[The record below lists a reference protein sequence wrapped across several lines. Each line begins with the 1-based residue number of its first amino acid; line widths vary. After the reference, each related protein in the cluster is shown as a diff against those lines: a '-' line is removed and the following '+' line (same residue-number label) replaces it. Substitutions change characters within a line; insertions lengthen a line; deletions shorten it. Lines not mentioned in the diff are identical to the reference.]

1 MTEISGFCNDRFAGV
16 KDAFLANFDQGLEH
30 GASVSIIHD
39 GETVVDLWA
48 GQATNTSGET
58 VDWADDTIVNVWSTT
73 KTMTA
78 LCALMLADR
87 GLLDFDA
94 PVATYWPEFAAA
106 GKETL
111 PVKAIMSHT
120 AGLSG
125 WDTPI
130 TTDDLFNWNKICGLL
145 AEQAPWWEPGTVSG
159 YHAVSQGYLVG
170 EVVRRVSGMT
180 VGEFFRTEVAEP
192 MNADFHIGTAA
203 EHDHRVVRVIPP
215 STGLAPEGL
224 DPSSIPVRTFSNP
237 KLGAEA
243 SWSEPWR
250 RAEIPAAGGHGNARS
265 VARAQ
270 AAVSH
275 GGEFNGVRLLSEEGC
290 AKIFEEQCNG
300 TDLVLGI
307 PLRHGIGYGLVSP
320 AAPLSPNA
328 RTCYWGGWGGSIII
342 NDLDAK
348 LTIAYV
354 MDRMGEGTTGD
365 FRGAGL
371 VFATYGALQS

>member
-1 MTEISGFCNDRFAGV
+1 MTEISGFCADRFASV
-16 KDAFLANFDQGLEH
+16 KDAFAGNFAEGLEH
-30 GASVSIIHD
+30 GASVSIIHE

-48 GQATNTSGET
+48 GQATNAVGDT
-58 VDWADDTIVNVWSTT
+58 VDWAEDTIINVWSTT

-87 GLLDFDA
+87 GLIDFDA

-111 PVKAIMSHT
+111 PVKALMSHT

-130 TTDDLFNWNKICGLL
+130 TASDLFDWNKICGLL
-145 AEQAPWWEPGTVSG
+145 AAQAPWWEPGSGSG
-159 YHAVSQGYLVG
+159 YHAISQGYLVG
-170 EVVRRVSGMT
+170 EVIRRVAGMS

-192 MNADFHIGTAA
+192 MQADFHIGTSA
-203 EHDHRVVRVIPP
+203 EHDRRVVRVIPP
-215 STGLAPEGL
+215 SAPLGAEGL
-224 DPSSIPVRTFSNP
+224 DPQSVAVRTFVNP
-237 KLGAEA
+237 RLGAEE
-243 SWSEPWR
+243 SWTEAWR
-250 RAEIPAAGGHGNARS
+250 RSEIPAAGGHGNARS

-275 GGEFNGVRLLSEEGC
+275 GGEFNGVRLLSEDGC

-307 PLRHGIGYGLVSP
+307 PLRHGIGYGLVGP

-365 FRGAGL
+365 LRGASL
-371 VFATYGALQS
+371 VFAAYGALQS